1 MTSAEVRVLRP
12 SPWLSVWFSPRK
24 TIERI
29 VATNPRRHV
38 LLLAGL
44 GAMGTVIAVLIGR
57 GAATELMDWGG
68 LASVAIVGLV
78 LGVVGLY
85 INGLAYMW
93 SGRIPGGRATYGDV
107 RAVFAAAAM
116 PDIIGRALC
125 LVVQMG
131 VKLAGTSK
139 PASSG

>member
-1 MTSAEVRVLRP
+1 MTSAEVRVLQP
-12 SPWLSVWFSPRK
+12 SPWLSVWLSPRK

-85 INGLAYMW
+85 ITASRTCGVAGFW
-93 SGRIPGGRATYGDV
+93 AAERPTPTCGRHSLGPPCRTLS
-107 RAVFAAAAM
+107 
-116 PDIIGRALC
+116 ALRC
-125 LVVQMG
+125 V
-131 VKLAGTSK
+131 
-139 PASSG
+139 SSF